1 MAHETHDYGG
11 AVSTPHIENRW
22 PSNRPDESARLIR
35 VFIVED
41 SALVRQR
48 LVETLTALS
57 YVKFVGHAAGVR
69 EALEWI
75 PLARPQVVLLDLGLP
90 DGSGLQVLKAMQS
103 MSPQPAAIIFT
114 NYATASL
121 RQRCLAAGA
130 RAFLDKSHEF
140 HRIPAVIAEV
150 AHQPA

>member
-1 MAHETHDYGG
+1 MEQL
-11 AVSTPHIENRW
+11 ERW
-22 PSNRPDESARLIR
+22 PTNRPEELSKTVR

-41 SALVRQR
+41 SAIVRQR
-48 LVETLTALS
+48 LIESLTTLS
-57 YVKFVGHAAGVR
+57 YVKFVGHASCVR

-75 PLARPQVVLLDLGLP
+75 PLAGPQVVLLDLGLP

-103 MSPQPAAIIFT
+103 MPAPPAAVIFT

-121 RQRCLAAGA
+121 RERCLAAGA

-140 HRIPAVIAEV
+140 HRIPEVLAEL
-150 AHQPA
+150 ADHPALPA

>member
-1 MAHETHDYGG
+1 M
-11 AVSTPHIENRW
+11 PHLEERW
-22 PSNRPDESARLIR
+22 RSARQDDGIRPVR

-48 LVETLTALS
+48 LIETLTALS
-57 YVKFVGHAAGVR
+57 YVKFVGHAGGVR

-103 MSPQPAAIIFT
+103 MSPTPAAVIFT

-140 HRIPAVIAEV
+140 NRIPEVIAELS
-150 AHQPA
+150 HQPV